1 MLHIHGFLSDAESE
15 RVKRR
20 IDKWIKSSESPKKA
34 KKGRA

>member
-20 IDKWIKSSESPKKA
+20 IGKWLKGSESPKKA
-34 KKGRA
+34 RHKV